1 MRRLGVSS
9 VSEKVYPLT
18 FYDAARRAL
27 AEAARFDDVK
37 AIRDKTVAV
46 QIYAKQARD
55 AVERKQVKSSSSRQS
70 DGYAVQ
76 HPCTHGWI
84 A

>member
-1 MRRLGVSS
+1 

-46 QIYAKQARD
+46 QIYAKQAGD
-55 AVERKQVKSSSSRQS
+55 AVERK
-70 DGYAVQ
+70 
-76 HPCTHGWI
+76 
-84 A
+84 

>member
-1 MRRLGVSS
+1 

-46 QIYAKQARD
+46 QIYAKQAKDRPLIED
-55 AVERKQVKSSSSRQS
+55 ATEIRMRAERKAGELFREMEKSKGARV
-70 DGYAVQ
+70 G
-76 HPCTHGWI
+76 GR
-84 A
+84 

>member
-1 MRRLGVSS
+1 MSSRRLGVSS
-9 VSEKVYPLT
+9 VSERVYPLT

-46 QIYAKQARD
+46 QYLCQAGGGC
-55 AVERKQVKSSSSRQS
+55 S
-70 DGYAVQ
+70 
-76 HPCTHGWI
+76 
-84 A
+84 